1 MIERKKF
8 RLSNLFLIAI
18 FILLY
23 APIIYLI
30 VYSFNEGGSMNS
42 FTGFTTE
49 HYDSVFQDTRLI
61 TIVIN
66 TIIIALLSAA
76 IATVI
81 GVLGALLIYYLR
93 NNTLKERVLSLNN
106 ILLVMP
112 DVMIGAS
119 FLILFTYLVPL
130 PMGFWTVLL
139 AHVAFNIPIV
149 VLMVL
154 PKIYS
159 LNEQMILAAEDLGAS
174 DWQILNKIILP
185 NIASGA
191 FTGFF
196 MALTYS
202 LDDFAVT
209 FFVTGSGFSTL
220 SVEIYSRVRA
230 GVSLEI
236 NALSTLMF
244 IASLVLVVIYYFVQ
258 MKEVKVKNLK
268 QAKRG
273 KIYE

>member
-1 MIERKKF
+1 MDKRKFK
-8 RLSNLFLIAI
+8 LSNIYLLII
-18 FILLY
+18 FALLY
-23 APIIYLI
+23 VPIIYLI
-30 VYSFNEGGSMNS
+30 VYSFNEGGTMNS
-42 FTGFTTE
+42 FTGFTTD
-49 HYDSVFQDTRLI
+49 YYKSIFGDNRLW

-66 TIIIALLSAA
+66 TGIIALLSAA
-76 IATVI
+76 IGTVI
-81 GVLGALLIYYLR
+81 GTIGAIMIYYLKNESKR
-93 NNTLKERVLSLNN
+93 EKVLSLNN
-106 ILLVMP
+106 ILMVMP

-119 FLILFTYLVPL
+119 FLILFTYLIPI
-130 PMGFWTVLL
+130 PMGFWSVLV

-154 PKIYS
+154 PKLYA
-159 LNEQMILAAEDLGAS
+159 LNSNMILAAEDLGAS

-185 NIASGA
+185 NITSGA
-191 FTGFF
+191 LTGFF

-220 SVEIYSRVRA
+220 SVEIYSRVRT

-244 IASLVLVVIYYFVQ
+244 LISLVLVSVYYFIQ
-258 MKEVKVKNLK
+258 MREVK

-273 KIYE
+273 IK

>member
-93 NNTLKERVLSLNN
+93 NKTLKERVLSLNN

-244 IASLVLVVIYYFVQ
+244 IASLILVVIYYFVQ